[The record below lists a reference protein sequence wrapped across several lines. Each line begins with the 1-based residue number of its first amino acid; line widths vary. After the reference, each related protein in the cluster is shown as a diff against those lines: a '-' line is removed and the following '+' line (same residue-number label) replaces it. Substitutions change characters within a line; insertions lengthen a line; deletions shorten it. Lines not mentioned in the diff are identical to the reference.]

1 MTVWDLLLHFP
12 TGYQDRSRI
21 TPIAELNKEGEY
33 AVAKGKITRTSINGT
48 GKNSIFNIF
57 LSDSTGTL
65 RITIFHFKPYQLQ
78 QITKGQGICVYGKI
92 SLKNENF

>member
-1 MTVWDLLLHFP
+1 MNRIISQEPVSSVSGIGPRAVSALKRLGIMTVWDLLLHFP

-48 GKNSIFNIF
+48 GKNSIFNI
-57 LSDSTGTL
+57 S
-65 RITIFHFKPYQLQ
+65 
-78 QITKGQGICVYGKI
+78 KI
-92 SLKNENF
+92 HELIL